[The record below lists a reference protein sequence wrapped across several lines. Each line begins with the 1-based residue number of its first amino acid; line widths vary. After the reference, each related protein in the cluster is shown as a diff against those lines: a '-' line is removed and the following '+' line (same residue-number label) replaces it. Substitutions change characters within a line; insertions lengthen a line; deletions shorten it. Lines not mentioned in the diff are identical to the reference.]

1 MKNIS
6 KFLLLSSLIILFT
19 VTSCKKDNVVSPS
32 TDESTQSS
40 TDNALVDG
48 EFSSIFSFVTSQ
60 GDASTSSEA
69 ERKEAGIQNNGKSD
83 QLPDCATV
91 TFDSVKKTVLID
103 FGNTNCLCK
112 DGRYRRGQI
121 LFTFTGVWK
130 SVGSSV
136 TVAVSNYFIQDM
148 AVKGS
153 KTISFLSPTSINI
166 TVSNASIN
174 TPEGLITWNTTHTF
188 KQTKGMLTKNI
199 NIDDEYEITGS
210 SSGINRKGVGF
221 SVVISNDNP
230 LVKKLSCLI
239 KDFVSGII
247 TISNDKGSTM
257 VVNFN
262 PDGSYDCNKNA
273 VVTLN
278 GKVYAITLR

>member
-6 KFLLLSSLIILFT
+6 KFLLLSSLIVLFT
-19 VTSCKKDNVVSPS
+19 ITSCKKDTVISPS
-32 TDESTQSS
+32 NDESTQSS

-103 FGNTNCLCK
+103 FGSKNCLCK

-148 AVKGS
+148 EVKGS

-166 TVSNASIN
+166 TVSNAI
-174 TPEGLITWNTTHTF
+174 
-188 KQTKGMLTKNI
+188 KQTKGMLTKNV

-221 SVVISNDNP
+221 SVVISNENP

-247 TISNDKGSTM
+247 TISNNKGSTM

-278 GKVYAITLR
+278 GKVSAITLR